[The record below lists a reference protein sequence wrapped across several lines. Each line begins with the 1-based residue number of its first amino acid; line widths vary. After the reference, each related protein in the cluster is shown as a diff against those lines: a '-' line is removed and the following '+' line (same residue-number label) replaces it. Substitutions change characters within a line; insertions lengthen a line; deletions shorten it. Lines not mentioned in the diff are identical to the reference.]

1 MVSFTGL
8 ITIVSKHNMDYHLH
22 YLNINDIKNFVKI
35 SANFKGLVG
44 HAIFSNLKKRVFI
57 LRNRKSFFAYSE
69 AIKYGRR
76 AL

>member
-22 YLNINDIKNFVKI
+22 YLNINDIKNYVKI

-44 HAIFSNLKKRVFI
+44 RGNFSNLKKRVFI
-57 LRNRKSFFAYSE
+57 
-69 AIKYGRR
+69 
-76 AL
+76 

>member
-44 HAIFSNLKKRVFI
+44 RGNFSNLKK
-57 LRNRKSFFAYSE
+57 KSFYF
-69 AIKYGRR
+69 KK
-76 AL
+76 